1 MSSDYIL
8 DGIELPDDLW
18 WSDEFTAWRVG
29 QNVRPSLTGRIIV
42 QESEL
47 QAGRPITLETQ
58 QNGSAWVAP
67 VTLDVLRAL
76 QASEQEASEAPFEL
90 QLPSHNTGIRV
101 FDVIWRR
108 TNGPAIEARPI
119 RFAIPQ
125 LDGDYYA
132 VTLRLMTV

>member
-1 MSSDYIL
+1 MSDYIL
-8 DGIELPDDLW
+8 DGIELPDDMW
-18 WSDEFTAWRVG
+18 WSDEFTAWKVG
-29 QNVRPSLTGRIIV
+29 QNVRASLTGANIV
-42 QESEL
+42 QEGAL

-58 QNGSAWVAP
+58 QMGNAWISP

-76 QASEQEASEAPFEL
+76 QTSEQVAGASPFVL
-90 QLPSHNTGIRV
+90 TLPNHNSGTRT

-119 RFAIPQ
+119 SFAIPQ
-125 LDGDYYA
+125 LDGDFYA

>member
-1 MSSDYIL
+1 MSSDYTV
-8 DGIELPDDLW
+8 DGIELPNDMW
-18 WSDEFTAWRVG
+18 WSDEFTAWKVG
-29 QNVRPSLTGRIIV
+29 QNVRPSLTGAIIV
-42 QESEL
+42 QESAL

-58 QNGSAWVAP
+58 QNGSSWVAP

-76 QASEQEASEAPFEL
+76 QASEQVAGASPFEL
-90 QLPSHNTGIRV
+90 QLPNHNSGVRT
-101 FDVIWRR
+101 FNVIWRR
-108 TNGPAIEARPI
+108 TGGAAIEARPI

>member
-1 MSSDYIL
+1 MSDYIL
-8 DGIELPDDLW
+8 DGIELPDDMW
-18 WSDEFTAWRVG
+18 WSDEFNAWRVG
-29 QNVRPSLTGRIIV
+29 QNVRTSLTGALIV
-42 QESEL
+42 QEGAL
-47 QAGRPITLETQ
+47 QAGRPITLESQ
-58 QNGSAWVAP
+58 QIGSAWIAP

-76 QASEQEASEAPFEL
+76 QAKEQVAGATPFVL
-90 QLPSHNTGIRV
+90 TLPGHNTGSRD

-108 TNGPAIEARPI
+108 TSGPAIEARPI